1 MCSACVCIY
10 ALYTCSASLFSVRR
24 MHSWPVQA
32 IGNGED
38 YAIPPAGNG
47 EPIPEGSGDP
57 VYDYVVVNLAAQCG
71 ENRDE
76 EAGRSEPCY
85 ATPHSA
91 RAPQPMKQKETLL

>member
-1 MCSACVCIY
+1 MH

-24 MHSWPVQA
+24 MRSWTVHA

-38 YAIPPAGNG
+38 YAIPP
-47 EPIPEGSGDP
+47 EGSGES

-71 ENRDE
+71 DNRDE
-76 EAGRSEPCY
+76 EAGPSEPCY
-85 ATPHSA
+85 AIPHSA